1 MLVIEFSETRE
12 MKLSA
17 RNALSG
23 KVVDISKGQVVAKVK
38 VDIGGQFIT
47 SLVSVEAID
56 DLALKVGDTVS
67 AFIKSSEVI
76 IGK

>member
-1 MLVIEFSETRE
+1 

-17 RNALSG
+17 RNSLTG

-56 DLALKVGDTVS
+56 DLALKVGDNVS
-67 AFIKSSEVI
+67 AIIKSSEVI

>member
-1 MLVIEFSETRE
+1 

-17 RNALSG
+17 RNSLQG
-23 KVVDISKGQVVAKVK
+23 KIVEISKGQVVAKVK
-38 VDIGGQFIT
+38 VDVGGQFIT

-56 DLALKVGDTVS
+56 DLALKVGDSVS
-67 AFIKSSEVI
+67 AIIKSSEVI

>member
-1 MLVIEFSETRE
+1 

-17 RNALSG
+17 RNALKG
-23 KVVDISKGQVVAKVK
+23 KVVSISTGQVVAKVK
-38 VDIGGQFIT
+38 VDVGGQFIT

-56 DLALKVGDTVS
+56 DLALKVGDEVS
-67 AFIKSSEVI
+67 AIIKSTEVM